1 MIRTIDECFWG
12 IQNGANIKQSKSSGG
27 FPITRI
33 ETIADNKFNRDR
45 VGYAGITDV
54 SSYESYILE
63 DEDLLM
69 SHINSA
75 KYLGRT
81 VLYNR
86 RANEVIIHGMN
97 LLRLRANKE
106 IINPSYAKYLFS
118 GCKFKKQVSRIT
130 KKSVNQASFTVG
142 DLKKIKIS
150 VPSILEQVQIVEK
163 LDKIAGIIELRQ
175 AEIEKAEEIIKARF
189 IEVFGDPV
197 LNSMKWEEHKLS
209 EYILFMTSGSRGW
222 SKYFTDDGSEV
233 FITIKNVKN
242 NKITLKEIQFVN
254 APDDKEAKRTKVQ
267 AGDLLIS
274 ITADLGRTG
283 VVSNEIAKQGAY
295 INQHLSLIRLDVSKI
310 NPHFVSYYLETEA
323 GKRQFASKNQSAVK
337 AGLSFESIKSLK
349 IFVPPMELQRD
360 YVLFTEQ
367 ADKSK
372 LPNTSIIYTLFVGMA
387 YTLPGTLALYLCAKL
402 SPVNGDMG
410 VPFQVRSRYFSRLAV
425 LKLS

>member
-1 MIRTIDECFWG
+1 MRYRLKDIFDLQMGKTPAR
-12 IQNGANIKQSKSSGG
+12 QNMKYWDKSDCKWIS
-27 FPITRI
+27 
-33 ETIADNKFNRDR
+33 IADLSRSEKYISNTKEKISDIAVKETGIRVIPANTVIMSFKLSIGKVAITADNMYSNEAIMAFNDKHVVEMLPEYIFYMFKYMRWDSGSNNAVMGKTLNK
-45 VGYAGITDV
+45 ATI
-54 SSYESYILE
+54 S
-63 DEDLLM
+63 
-69 SHINSA
+69 
-75 KYLGRT
+75 
-81 VLYNR
+81 
-86 RANEVIIHGMN
+86 
-97 LLRLRANKE
+97 E
-106 IINPSYAKYLFS
+106 IEIDICSI
-118 GCKFKKQVSRIT
+118 KKQ
-130 KKSVNQASFTVG
+130 Q
-142 DLKKIKIS
+142 
-150 VPSILEQVQIVEK
+150 EIVAI
-163 LDKIAGIIELRQ
+163 LDKMDNILSNKYKNIYLLDELV
-175 AEIEKAEEIIKARF
+175 KARF

-283 VVSNEIAKQGAY
+283 IVGNEIAKQGAY

-372 LPNTSIIYTLFVGMA
+372 AVIEKSLKELETLQASLMQ
-387 YTLPGTLALYLCAKL
+387 K
-402 SPVNGDMG
+402 
-410 VPFQVRSRYFSRLAV
+410 YFS
-425 LKLS
+425 